1 MASEHGLTTHWTAE
15 RVKRLRGKRT
25 QLEFG
30 ALIRVPKNTV
40 WRWEA
45 GYSRPDAERCRR
57 LSEIARKER
66 FRPDWKL
73 AGSATL
79 LGDLEEGSRHL
90 ARHLKFIPGNHPWR
104 SDCEIWRCDDP
115 VV

>member
-1 MASEHGLTTHWTAE
+1 MQTDTVSIARWTAE
-15 RVKRLRGKRT
+15 RVRKLRGQRT
-25 QLEFG
+25 QQEFG

-45 GYSRPDAERCRR
+45 GYSTPDAERGRR
-57 LSEIARKER
+57 LSRIAQKER
-66 FRPDWKL
+66 FLHDWKL

-90 ARHLKFIPGNHPWR
+90 ARQLKPSLGRLKTIL
-104 SDCEIWRCDDP
+104 E
-115 VV
+115 